1 VRGLQRLPENDVIA
15 ATGLKIGQFA
25 GESEFKQAA
34 QKLGETGLFSQ
45 LTYSYNYSTAG
56 CDLGFQVTED
66 EKLVPIV
73 FENFVWFSDEQLL
86 DQLHKR
92 VPLFTGKVP
101 TGGDLTEQ
109 IAHALAAI
117 ISEQHISGEVE
128 YLPFAP
134 EDGPVQAY
142 DYKINLHPVVVNS
155 IDFPGAAPSELPLL
169 QAAAKPLSGEEYLR
183 TNLRAQEQHD
193 FLPVYRARGYL
204 KAQFADSQA
213 KIVGDGAQTQVDV
226 SLPVTPGIQYKLAG
240 LQFAGNTAFPTE
252 KLRELIHLKAG
263 EPANVMQLGDDI
275 DQIHKLYGT
284 RGYLFAEIKP
294 VPEMDDAHA
303 TVSYQLKVIEND
315 VYRMADLNIDGLP
328 DENANRMLAQ
338 WQLKK
343 GDPYDNS
350 YLQKFFNILYRDF
363 GLRRSYDVAPK
374 LSINREDKTVSV
386 NLHFSPRN

>member
-1 VRGLQRLPENDVIA
+1 MPENDVIA
-15 ATGLKIGQFA
+15 ATGLTIGQFA

-56 CDLGFQVTED
+56 CDLSFQVTED

-294 VPEMDDAHA
+294 LPEMDDAHA
-303 TVSYQLKVIEND
+303 TVSYQLNVIEND

-328 DENANRMLAQ
+328 GENANRMLAQ

-343 GDPYDNS
+343 GEPYDNS

-374 LSINREDKTVSV
+374 LAINREDKTVSV